1 MILAAG
7 GATRLYPLTHTLP
20 KPMVPV
26 LNIPVIEHL
35 IELLARH
42 GFTDI
47 MVNLHY
53 LHRVISDYLQD
64 GSRWGVRIHYSH
76 EQELMGTAGGVRK
89 VADFFDETFLVIGGD
104 DLTDLNLTEMLA
116 FHREKKAV
124 ASIAVSPVLE
134 PTEFGVA
141 EIDEDNRVTWFLEKP
156 RPEQHQQPGGWSNT
170 GVYLF
175 EPAIFE
181 HIPARS
187 VFDFGKQLFPELVRT
202 RSAFFGYPIGKAY
215 WCDVGNHLHYRQAH
229 YELLDGKSKVRIPG
243 KEIRPH
249 VWVEEGAEISPQASV
264 MPPALIGAGVRIEAG
279 AIVEGPVVLGAG
291 TIVEGQ
297 ARVQGSILW
306 DRCRILKRAEICECL
321 VGSSCVLQAGHRYS
335 KMVVASGS
343 RTGDEERHSQD

>member
-26 LNIPVIEHL
+26 LNVPVIEHL

-53 LHRVISDYLQD
+53 LHRFITDYLQD
-64 GSRWGVRIHYSH
+64 GSRWNVRIHYSH
-76 EQELMGTAGGVRK
+76 EPELMGTAGGVRK
-89 VADFFDETFLVIGGD
+89 VREFFDETFLVIGGD
-104 DLTDLNLTEMLA
+104 DLTDLDLSGMLA
-116 FHREKKAV
+116 YHREKQALGT
-124 ASIAVSPVLE
+124 IAFSPVME
-134 PTEFGVA
+134 ANEFGVA
-141 EIDEDNRVTWFLEKP
+141 EVDETGRVTWFLEKP
-156 RPEQHQQPGGWSNT
+156 KPGDHEVVGRWSNT

-175 EPAIFE
+175 EPAIFDQ
-181 HIPARS
+181 IPS
-187 VFDFGKQLFPELVRT
+187 KTVYDFGKQLFPALVRT
-202 RSAFFGYPIGKAY
+202 RSALYGYTIGKAF
-215 WCDVGNHLHYRQAH
+215 WCDIGNHLHYRQAH
-229 YELLDGKSKVRIPG
+229 YELLEGRSRIRIPG
-243 KEIRPH
+243 REIRPQ

-264 MPPALIGAGVRIEAG
+264 KPPVLIGANCRIEAG
-279 AIVEGPVVLGAG
+279 AIVEGPTVLGPG
-291 TIVEGQ
+291 TVVESQ

-306 DRCRILKRAEICECL
+306 DRCRILKRAEISECL
-321 VGSSCVLQAGHRYS
+321 VGSNCVLQAGHRYQ